1 MIFLVR
7 RRKFIRVIAYFTA
20 VCIVFAASGIFSAH
34 AKSEYEETL
43 EKVRFSSLVSLCE
56 YCHFIS
62 SGLRLLAVSADDAL
76 SENAAFVCSNAM
88 AAQSCLSSFDTEK
101 TKNISRFISGVSDFA
116 ESFSGNENQRES
128 AKKLADYAREIY
140 YHLSDLSTG
149 IVGGMYSVLE
159 FGSIYFADEKPYFED
174 YLDYSN
180 GKEKDVFSIISPAAA
195 TKQGF
200 FFLDGKEHISADSAR
215 KIASGYIKINPA
227 LWRENQTDGEIEV
240 YSFYHGD
247 TAVEICKNGGVLCRF
262 VNPLPCHAA
271 EFGIDDAVKKA
282 EKFLLECGYKD
293 CVVLET
299 EKSEFTASFV
309 FVPRINGILLLTAEI
324 RAEVC
329 LASGETT
336 FFDASEFMKN
346 YRTDIY
352 ADTEIPDFS
361 GRLPPNLIMEKA
373 DICYADIGG
382 KEQICYIAE
391 CIFEGEYVRAYIDYY
406 TLRILSVE

>member
-7 RRKFIRVIAYFTA
+7 RRKFIRVIAYLTA

-76 SENAAFVCSNAM
+76 SENSAFVCSNAM
-88 AAQSCLSSFDTEK
+88 AAQSCLSSFNSEK
-101 TKNISRFISGVSDFA
+101 SRNISRFISGVGDFA
-116 ESFSGNENQRES
+116 ESFSGNGNQRES
-128 AKKLADYAREIY
+128 AKKLADYARGIY

-149 IVGGMYSVLE
+149 IVGGMYSLLE
-159 FGSIYFADEKPYFED
+159 FGSVYFAEEKPYFED
-174 YLDYSN
+174 YLDYSD
-180 GKEKDVFSIISPAAA
+180 GKEEDIFSIISPVAAV
-195 TKQGF
+195 KQGF
-200 FFLDGKEHISADSAR
+200 FFLDGKEHISEDAAR
-215 KIASGYIKINPA
+215 EKASGYIKINPA
-227 LWRENQTDGEIEV
+227 LWRKGSAAEDVEV
-240 YSFYHGD
+240 YPFYHGN
-247 TAVEICKNGGVLCRF
+247 TAVEICKYGGTLCRL
-262 VNPLPCHAA
+262 VNPLPCRAA

-282 EKFLLECGYKD
+282 EKFLLKCGYKD
-293 CVVLET
+293 CVVIET

-329 LASGETT
+329 LASGETS
-336 FFDASEFMKN
+336 FFDASEFIKN

-361 GRLPPNLIMEKA
+361 GRLPPNLTMEKA

-406 TLRILSVE
+406 TLRILRVE